1 MARILS
7 TNGGSKT
14 KEPVALP
21 VGGDRAAHEE
31 PTEIPVAATPVDVKG
46 VSLTVLA
53 CAAGI
58 MLLRYMQD
66 VLIPLVLAVL
76 LFYALDPIV
85 DRLQKIRV
93 PRAVGATLALL
104 LLVAGMAGTAYMLTD
119 DVMQVVRDLP
129 LATQRLRAA
138 WRRDQ
143 NSAGTLETL
152 QRAAEELQKTAQEA
166 VAVSAEPPRDA
177 GVVRVAIA
185 EPATDAGDYVRWGTG
200 QAITVASQG
209 IMILFLAL
217 FLLITDDLFKRKF
230 VEIIGPTL
238 TDKKITV
245 QALNEIAEQIERF
258 LLVQVFTSA
267 VVALVTWGALL
278 WLGVNNAAVWGLAA
292 GVLNSVPYFG
302 PLMVTSG
309 LALVGFVQF
318 GNPSM
323 AVLVGGVTLAITTL
337 EGWFLTPALM
347 GRAAQMN
354 TVAIFFGL
362 LFWSW
367 MWGVTG
373 LLLAVPMMMVVKVT
387 CDRIEGF
394 NSVGKLLGE

>member
-7 TNGGSKT
+7 ANGGDKG

-21 VGGDRAAHEE
+21 VTGGRSVDEQ
-31 PTEIPVAATPVDVKG
+31 PTEIPVATKPIDVKG

-53 CAAGI
+53 LAAGI
-58 MLLRYMQD
+58 VLLRYMQD

-85 DRLQKIRV
+85 DRLQRIRI
-93 PRAVGATLALL
+93 PRALGAAAALL
-104 LLVAGMAGTAYMLTD
+104 LVVTALTGTAYMLTD
-119 DVMQVVRDLP
+119 DVIEVARELP

-143 NSAGTLETL
+143 SAAGTLQTL

-166 VAVSAEPPRDA
+166 VAPPEPRTEQ
-177 GVVRVAIA
+177 GVVRVAIE
-185 EPATDAGDYVRWGTG
+185 EPESDASDYVRWGTG
-200 QAITVASQG
+200 QVITLVSQG
-209 IMILFLAL
+209 VMILFLTF
-217 FLLITDDLFKRKF
+217 FLLVTDDLFKRKL

-238 TDKKITV
+238 SDKKITV
-245 QALNEIAEQIERF
+245 QALNEIAAQIERF

-267 VVALVTWGALL
+267 VVAVVTWGALL

-302 PLMVTSG
+302 PLIVTGG
-309 LALVGFVQF
+309 LAIVGFVQF

-323 AVLVGGVTLAITTL
+323 AALVGGVTLAITTL
-337 EGWFLTPALM
+337 EGWFLTPSLM

-367 MWGVTG
+367 MWGVMG
-373 LLLAVPMMMVVKVT
+373 LLLAVPMMMVIKVT

-394 NSVGKLLGE
+394 NPVGKLLGE